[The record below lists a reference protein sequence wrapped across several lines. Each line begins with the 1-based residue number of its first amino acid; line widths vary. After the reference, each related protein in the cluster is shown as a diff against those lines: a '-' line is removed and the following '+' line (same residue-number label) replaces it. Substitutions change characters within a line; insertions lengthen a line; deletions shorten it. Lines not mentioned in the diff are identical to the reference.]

1 MASEID
7 TIPKRARLPSRKN
20 PYWRGISGG
29 RGGVSLGYRKPARG
43 AGSWIAK
50 IVLDGQRIEERLGHA
65 DDDGAAPGALGYRAA
80 VTAALD
86 WSKRQHAGIEGR
98 KESAATGRGPTVRGA
113 VEAYIVARS
122 KRSAKTGGNAKS
134 RLTQHVLSD
143 NAFADVLLSKLR
155 AGTIEAWRERL
166 TDDVKGGTRRLAP
179 ATLNRLLNDLRAAL
193 NAASEKHRRE
203 LPSYLAAEIKVGTR
217 AVSVSGDARK
227 QLLTDDEV
235 RRIVDA
241 AFQVD
246 EDGDFGRLVLLAAA
260 TGARFSQLA
269 ALTIADLQPAR
280 SRILMPGSKKGRSA
294 RAKAPVAIP
303 LTSDVVQ
310 KLEPITEGRN
320 GREPLLMRWA
330 YRKVGSFSWEKDK
343 RRPWGEAY
351 EVDKAWAATVECAG
365 VAADTI
371 MYALRHSSIVRGLRA
386 GLPVRL
392 VAALHDTSSDMIEAH
407 YSAYIVDATE
417 ELTRRAALSFSAPT
431 LETAE

>member
-1 MASEID
+1 MRSEID

-20 PYWRGISGG
+20 PYWTGISGG

-43 AGSWIAK
+43 TGSWIAK

-65 DDDGAAPGALGYRAA
+65 DDDGAAPGSLGYRAA
-80 VTAALD
+80 VTAALH

-98 KESAATGRGPTVRGA
+98 KETASTGRGPTVGSA
-113 VEAYIVARS
+113 VDAYIAARTN
-122 KRSAKTGGNAKS
+122 RSPKTGANAKS

-143 NAFADVLLSKLR
+143 EGFSGTLLSKLR
-155 AGTIEAWRERL
+155 AGTIEAWRTRI
-166 TDDVKGGTRRLAP
+166 TDDINAGVRRLAP

-193 NAASEKHRRE
+193 NAAAEKHRRE
-203 LPSYLAAEIKVGTR
+203 LPAYLAAEIKVGTR

-246 EDGDFGRLVLLAAA
+246 EDGDFGRLILLAAA
-260 TGARFSQLA
+260 TGARFSQLT
-269 ALTIADLQPAR
+269 ALTVADAQPTR
-280 SRILMPGSKKGRSA
+280 SRVMMPGSKKGRGA
-294 RAKAPVAIP
+294 KAKAPVAVP
-303 LTSDVVQ
+303 LTEDAIG
-310 KLEPITEGRN
+310 KLKPILRERGA
-320 GREPLLMRWA
+320 REPLLTRWA
-330 YRKVGSFSWEKDK
+330 YRRAGSLKWEKDK
-343 RRPWGEAY
+343 RRPWGQAY
-351 EVDKAWAATVECAG
+351 EVDKDWAATVKAAE
-365 VAADTI
+365 VAPDTI

-392 VAALHDTSSDMIEAH
+392 VAALHDTSSEMIETH

-417 ELTRRAALSFSAPT
+417 ELSRRAALSFSNSSMEA
-431 LETAE
+431 AE